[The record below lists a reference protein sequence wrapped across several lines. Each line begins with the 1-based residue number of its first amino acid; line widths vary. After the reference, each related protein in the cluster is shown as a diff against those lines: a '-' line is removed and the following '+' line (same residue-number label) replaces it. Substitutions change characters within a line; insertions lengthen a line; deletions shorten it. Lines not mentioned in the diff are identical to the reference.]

1 MSEKECYNEYLKW
14 KFDQYLSFTTCQQ
27 NASLLG
33 FFFCKKITDDSFP
46 RVIGHLF
53 LCVQEGKGWYSVTQN
68 FCGSLFLWIG
78 NFLWFLRLGQIIWF
92 FLPGINFCDF
102 LRCTQYPV
110 LIILF
115 WFLLSAWNRNTY
127 FQVIYQCVVISEWKR
142 QVVIEQAR
150 FLSTVFLCR
159 KFKLENINS
168 EIKFCTKN
176 VCGNFYL
183 RELLFVDHWKNC
195 KNRKI

>member
-1 MSEKECYNEYLKW
+1 MRFSE
-14 KFDQYLSFTTCQQ
+14 S
-27 NASLLG
+27 
-33 FFFCKKITDDSFP
+33 
-46 RVIGHLF
+46 
-53 LCVQEGKGWYSVTQN
+53 
-68 FCGSLFLWIG
+68 
-78 NFLWFLRLGQIIWF
+78 
-92 FLPGINFCDF
+92 
-102 LRCTQYPV
+102 TQYPV

-115 WFLLSAWNRNTY
+115 WFLLSTWNRNTY
-127 FQVIYQCVVISEWKR
+127 FQVIYQCVVVSEWKR

-183 RELLFVDHWKNC
+183 RELLFVDHWKKLHKSQNLEPA
-195 KNRKI
+195 KILCHTVVDLLTSRIACTFLPSLWHLMMIFGFASCGFTSTSDNFSWNF